1 MRGKKKFLFSFK
13 AIVLT
18 FYFLIVAF
26 PIYWV
31 VITSFKPSAEI
42 LDRSVITYFPHTFTT
57 ENYSTLF
64 RMMDYGVYIK
74 NSTIVAL
81 LTALVVTIL
90 SILSGYALS
99 RYKFKGKGL
108 ILLFFLVIQV
118 IPGILVLIPLY
129 SFFAEAGLINTK
141 FSLLVYYICGNLPF
155 CSITMRSFFQRIPDS
170 LEEAAMVD
178 GCGKIQTIIKIVL
191 PIMLPGIASVFV
203 FGFLGGW
210 NELIGATIFVSTA
223 ENWTIPVALKALIGK
238 NNIEWGV
245 LMAGGVIALLPTG
258 ILFAVMQKFV
268 VEGITAG
275 AVKE

>member
-1 MRGKKKFLFSFK
+1 MSGKKKFLFSFK

>member
-191 PIMLPGIASVFV
+191 PIMLPGFASVFV

>member
-1 MRGKKKFLFSFK
+1 
-13 AIVLT
+13 
-18 FYFLIVAF
+18 
-26 PIYWV
+26 
-31 VITSFKPSAEI
+31 
-42 LDRSVITYFPHTFTT
+42 
-57 ENYSTLF
+57 
-64 RMMDYGVYIK
+64 MDYGVYIK

>member
-1 MRGKKKFLFSFK
+1 
-13 AIVLT
+13 
-18 FYFLIVAF
+18 
-26 PIYWV
+26 
-31 VITSFKPSAEI
+31 
-42 LDRSVITYFPHTFTT
+42 
-57 ENYSTLF
+57 
-64 RMMDYGVYIK
+64 
-74 NSTIVAL
+74 
-81 LTALVVTIL
+81 
-90 SILSGYALS
+90 
-99 RYKFKGKGL
+99 
-108 ILLFFLVIQV
+108 
-118 IPGILVLIPLY
+118 
-129 SFFAEAGLINTK
+129 
-141 FSLLVYYICGNLPF
+141 
-155 CSITMRSFFQRIPDS
+155 
-170 LEEAAMVD
+170 
-178 GCGKIQTIIKIVL
+178 

>member
-245 LMAGGVIALLPTG
+245 LMEGGVIALLPTG

>member
-1 MRGKKKFLFSFK
+1 MRGKKKFLFSYK

>member
-1 MRGKKKFLFSFK
+1 MRGKKKFLSSFK

>member
-18 FYFLIVAF
+18 FYFLIVVF

-223 ENWTIPVALKALIGK
+223 ENWTIPVALKALKGK

>member
-18 FYFLIVAF
+18 FYFLIVVF

-99 RYKFKGKGL
+99 RYKFTGKGL

>member
-64 RMMDYGVYIK
+64 RMMDYGIYIK